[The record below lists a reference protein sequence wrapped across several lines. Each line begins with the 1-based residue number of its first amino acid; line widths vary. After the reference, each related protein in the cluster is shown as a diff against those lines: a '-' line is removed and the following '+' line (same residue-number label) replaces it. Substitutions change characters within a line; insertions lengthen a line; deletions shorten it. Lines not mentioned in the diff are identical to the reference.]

1 MENLVILENSANF
14 NPRDIDEIQLS
25 IGWTE
30 QKYIDAAPLW
40 SRYDVF
46 RNCDYFATA
55 KIGEKTVGILEAFA
69 DRDNFATSYLSII
82 MVHKDYQKKGVGRA
96 LMNAFNKKFAH
107 TTTWAITPIT
117 QSRDGVAFLEK
128 FGFNETPNFTTCWR
142 KRGVDPLSYEITK
155 KPKKELPQGL
165 VILENSANF
174 NPRDIDEI
182 QLSIG
187 WTEQKYIDAAPLWSH
202 YDMFRNFDYFATA
215 KIGEKTVGVLDAFSD
230 RDNAFTSRLYGIMV
244 HKEYQR
250 KGIGTALMDAF
261 NKKFAHTTTWAITPI
276 GKNKDGVPFLEKFG
290 FNQNTENFTVCW
302 RKRK

>member
-40 SRYDVF
+40 S
-46 RNCDYFATA
+46 
-55 KIGEKTVGILEAFA
+55 
-69 DRDNFATSYLSII
+69 
-82 MVHKDYQKKGVGRA
+82 
-96 LMNAFNKKFAH
+96 
-107 TTTWAITPIT
+107 
-117 QSRDGVAFLEK
+117 
-128 FGFNETPNFTTCWR
+128 
-142 KRGVDPLSYEITK
+142 
-155 KPKKELPQGL
+155 
-165 VILENSANF
+165 
-174 NPRDIDEI
+174 
-182 QLSIG
+182 
-187 WTEQKYIDAAPLWSH
+187 H
-202 YDMFRNFDYFATA
+202 YGMFRNFDYFATA

-250 KGIGTALMDAF
+250 KGIGTALMEAF